1 MKTRNEI
8 YKGEGA
14 RLLRIITTYHALL
27 YEQILQLFPRNRE
40 SLKIFINSLIKQG
53 RLYYDDEKGLLCD
66 CEESSQSVDYGLIAA
81 FWVLLD
87 FKKAIIYHTSGSFP
101 IKLDFFA
108 QDEAYEIIYAVPGQ
122 EALIN
127 HVFTLQPKGE
137 ANRLVI
143 LEDEG
148 QAKHLQIP
156 DVAAYCLV
164 SNDGAVSYYQK
175 MK

>member
-8 YKGEGA
+8 YNRDGEK
-14 RLLRIITTYHALL
+14 LLRIMTTYHALL

-40 SLKIFINSLIKQG
+40 SLKTFINSLIKQG
-53 RLYYDDEKGLLCD
+53 RLYYDTQKGLLCD
-66 CEESSQSVDYGLIAA
+66 CEDSSQSVDYGLIAA

-87 FKKAIIYHTSGSFP
+87 FKKAIMYHTSGSFP
-101 IKLDFFA
+101 VKLDFFA
-108 QDEAYEIIYAVPGQ
+108 QDEAYQIIYAASGQ

-127 HVFTLQPKGE
+127 HIFSLQTKVE

-143 LEDEG
+143 LENEY
-148 QAKHLQIP
+148 QAKQLQIP
-156 DVAAYCLV
+156 DVTAYCLV
-164 SNDGAVSYYQK
+164 SEDGAVSYYQK